1 MTMERVRKFEL
12 PGIQDLSKEQEA
24 ARALPEKGRHLVVGG
39 PGTGKS
45 VLALLRAR
53 RHHQDGVPYLFLVF
67 NHLLHQATKQLF
79 GDGLESRTW
88 MSWFHEVFW
97 QVAGEPVPKVGA
109 SGDRFLSIDWNGVEK
124 IIADL
129 PASLAIDRPFLVID
143 EGQDMPPQFYRSLL
157 NLDFK
162 NFFVVADQNQQIT
175 EENSTIADIRKVLDI
190 GLEEVVRLTRNYRN
204 PRSVAELAAHFCT
217 DDRSST
223 RPELPGR
230 TNAVAPVLYEYQD
243 NHLDRV
249 ANGIVMRAFRN
260 PRELI
265 GVMTPNNAV
274 RERYFEALGRAV
286 VRRRKVD
293 ADIPTPRVATFHGEH
308 RTDVAFNEGGIL
320 VINAQAC
327 KGLEFDVSILADIDE
342 HDVPVADSD
351 RMSRLFYV
359 MVARSKERV
368 YMVMNRNSRRSPRL
382 EEILPDDGGILL
394 RKSV

>member
-1 MTMERVRKFEL
+1 MDRIRTFEL
-12 PGIQDLSKEQEA
+12 PGVQDLSKEQEA
-24 ARALPEKGRHLVVGG
+24 ARALPEEGRHLVIGG

-53 RHHQDGVPYLFLVF
+53 RNHQDGVPYLFLVF

-79 GDGLESRTW
+79 GDKLESRTW
-88 MSWFHEVFW
+88 MSWFHEIFW
-97 QVAGEPVPKVGA
+97 QIAEEPVPKLGA
-109 SGDRFLSIDWNGVEK
+109 GGDQFLPIDWNGVAK
-124 IIADL
+124 IIANL
-129 PASLAIDRPFLVID
+129 PEIRSIDRPFLIID
-143 EGQDMPPQFYRSLL
+143 EGQDMPPQFYHSLV
-157 NLDFK
+157 NLGFE

-217 DDRSST
+217 DERSST

-230 TNAVAPVLYEYQD
+230 VSAAAPLLYEYQGD
-243 NHLDRV
+243 QLDRV
-249 ANGIVMRAFRN
+249 ASGIAMRAFRN

-274 RERYFEALGRAV
+274 RERYFEALGRAID
-286 VRRRKVD
+286 RRRKVH
-293 ADIPTPRVATFHGEH
+293 ADISTPRVATFHGEH
-308 RTDVAFNEGGIL
+308 RADVAFDEGGIL

-359 MVARSKERV
+359 MVARSKDRV
-368 YMVMNRNSRRSPRL
+368 YMVQNRNSRRSPRL
-382 EEILPDDGGILL
+382 EEILPGDRGTLV